1 MDTNLFCSVAE
12 LPPKPD
18 ATTGL
23 PRPPRAPGFHKE
35 DKPPKEQDRDR
46 VQDPSKAPS
55 PPDGEGPVLEW
66 YRSSRRNAV
75 LTGAVAFVIMV
86 VALTLIRGGEIAWM
100 QFWFVWAILVLA
112 SLGVYASSR
121 ATDCAVGAEWLKVG
135 KTWVR
140 LYELTS
146 IKARVR
152 SNAIHIDLKDNAER
166 EVKVST
172 SALQEDRDIWDLV
185 YNGILHS
192 VIAGDAT
199 TNGMVHSALQVP
211 RPAPAE

>member
-1 MDTNLFCSVAE
+1 MDTNLFCSAAE

-75 LTGAVAFVIMV
+75 LTGAAAFVIMV
-86 VALTLIRGGEIAWM
+86 LGLTLIRGGEIAWM

-121 ATDCAVGAEWLKVG
+121 ATECAAGAAWLKVG

-146 IKARVR
+146 IQARVR
-152 SNAIHIDLKDNAER
+152 SNAIHIDLKDRAGR

-192 VIAGDAT
+192 VIAGHAT